1 MFSADAGRWLW
12 PALAAAVSVLLFL
25 APWLVPMVG
34 IAASVGSPAPVVWQ
48 YRQRGLNAGRL
59 SLGLAILGAWLI
71 NALSDVGGGWVYYL
85 FYAALALGL
94 GEAMARRLPET
105 WALGL
110 AAMAAVA
117 VLLAV
122 TLGGALMGGHDLDQA
137 WRAYWSREV
146 DTALGLYAG
155 QADLEAGRVDEVRQV
170 LIGAG
175 RWLYH
180 LAPGVLGAGALLMAW
195 ANLLLLR
202 SIAAR
207 REPQAPRQDLTSWR
221 APEPLVWV
229 LILAGAVVW
238 AADGLLFWVGVNL
251 VMVLGVVYFFQGLA
265 VMAYWL
271 EKKNA
276 PKLLRYGL
284 YLLIAVEIFLA
295 VGVAL
300 AGLFDLWFNF
310 RRLGKEPSA

>member
-1 MFSADAGRWLW
+1 MAPADAGRWLW
-12 PALAAAVSVLLFL
+12 PALAAAVSLLLSL
-25 APWLVPMVG
+25 APWLVPLVG
-34 IAASVGSPAPVVWQ
+34 IAASVAAPAPVIWQ
-48 YRQRGLNAGRL
+48 YRQSGANAGRL
-59 SLGLAILGAWLI
+59 SLALAILGAVLI
-71 NALSDVGGGWVYYL
+71 STLLDVGGGWFYYL

-94 GEAMARRLPET
+94 GESLVRRLPET

-110 AAMAAVA
+110 GAAAAVA
-117 VLLAV
+117 VLLVVA
-122 TLGGALMGGHDLDQA
+122 LGGSLMGGQDLATA
-137 WRAYWSREV
+137 WKAYWSAEV
-146 DTALGLYAG
+146 NNALGLYGG
-155 QADLEAGRVDEVRQV
+155 QTELDAVRVEEVRQV
-170 LIGAG
+170 LISTG

-180 LAPGVLGAGALLMAW
+180 LAPGMLAAGALLMAW
-195 ANLLLLR
+195 ANLLLVR
-202 SIAAR
+202 IIAAR
-207 REPQAPRQDLTSWR
+207 RDPQAPRQSLALWA

-229 LILAGAVVW
+229 LILAGAVMW
-238 AADGLLFWVGVNL
+238 ASDGLLFWVGVN
-251 VMVLGVVYFFQGLA
+251 VAVVLGVVYFFQGMA

-284 YLLIAVEIFLA
+284 YLLIAVEAFLA